1 MNYYELIKMYG
12 AGKPEAVMWKA
23 TKEVSEFLDDVRE
36 AHEEKFWRVMKR
48 TYAAMVGE
56 HYNKEFGEWRI
67 AQMFYKDKQGNVHHA
82 PHWTEA
88 QYKEVYEASKAKLK
102 NASYTCWDMAVTLE
116 MMWTD
121 NVCMLREWW
130 PNATPAELDGKMV
143 DMALNYLNDDD
154 DADGK
159 IWMRFEG

>member
-1 MNYYELIKMYG
+1 
-12 AGKPEAVMWKA
+12 
-23 TKEVSEFLDDVRE
+23 
-36 AHEEKFWRVMKR
+36 
-48 TYAAMVGE
+48 
-56 HYNKEFGEWRI
+56 
-67 AQMFYKDKQGNVHHA
+67 VHHA

-102 NASYTCWDMAVTLE
+102 NANYTCWDMAVTLE

-130 PNATPAELDGKMV
+130 PNATPAELDGKVV

-159 IWMRFEG
+159 IWKRFEG